1 MHSRNPQHHSRLS
14 FEDLTRELARHPE
27 ELLSWSAQDKAVSSK
42 AVVLGAPLEEG
53 RQLYQE
59 LQEKYK

>member
-1 MHSRNPQHHSRLS
+1 MHSRNPQHHSRPT

-27 ELLSWSAQDKAVSSK
+27 ELLSWSAQDRAVSSK
-42 AVVLGAPLEEG
+42 AAVLGASLEEG

-59 LQEKYK
+59 LQAKYK